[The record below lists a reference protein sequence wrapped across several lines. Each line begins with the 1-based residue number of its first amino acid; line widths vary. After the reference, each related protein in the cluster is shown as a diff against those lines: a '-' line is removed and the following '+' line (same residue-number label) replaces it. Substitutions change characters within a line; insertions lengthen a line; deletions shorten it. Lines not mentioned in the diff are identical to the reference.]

1 MLQSSYLAMAFWIS
15 HLLSENICWWDCC
28 DAISKD
34 KKMILLHWY
43 QLLSLLK
50 PMCGE
55 THVSWFALLILIDVI
70 DNVETFQYFVK
81 QSLVGTW
88 HIIQIIASRISNQ
101 LQSLAQQPRFIIQSA
116 FRDYLLLISVLI
128 INKSTRFSIS
138 SASIQTVFIA
148 GNK

>member
-1 MLQSSYLAMAFWIS
+1 
-15 HLLSENICWWDCC
+15 
-28 DAISKD
+28 
-34 KKMILLHWY
+34 
-43 QLLSLLK
+43 
-50 PMCGE
+50 MCGE